1 MKKRTLHAEIVSKL
15 REHGY
20 SVYGK
25 NFLKIK
31 TPGWRYQL
39 RIEEGE
45 IELEPQNTSK
55 TYKRLYLRVTEALME
70 VQNAP

>member
-1 MKKRTLHAEIVSKL
+1 MKKKTLQAEICSKL

-20 SVYGK
+20 RVSGGIAI
-25 NFLKIK
+25 KIK
-31 TPGWRYQL
+31 TPGWSYRL

-45 IELEPQNTSK
+45 IELEPRNTS
-55 TYKRLYLRVTEALME
+55 TAYKRLYLCITEALRE